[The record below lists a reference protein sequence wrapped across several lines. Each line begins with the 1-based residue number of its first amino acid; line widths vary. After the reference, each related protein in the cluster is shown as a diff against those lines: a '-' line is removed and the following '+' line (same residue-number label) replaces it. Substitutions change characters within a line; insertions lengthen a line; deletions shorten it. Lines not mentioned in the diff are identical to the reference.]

1 MRAVCSLTF
10 RGGFM
15 TDDSEF
21 TIAWSMVV
29 LVTVLTMST
38 AIGVPLFACFYDYTP
53 LDWILL
59 AVLYVATGMGITIGY
74 HRLLSH
80 RSFECP
86 SWVKAC
92 LLVVGGW
99 ALQNSALLWCA
110 DHIRHHARCDQ
121 EEDPYNATK
130 GFWYSHFGWLF
141 VNTPYREEKYAA
153 RLRKDPVVMWQHR
166 YYVPIVVSGLTFP
179 FVIGLINGGWTG
191 GLGCFLLAGV
201 LRTVL
206 VLNSTFTINSLCH
219 IWGSQPH
226 GAQDS
231 SRDSWVLSLISFGE
245 GFHNYHHTFARDYRN
260 GPKWYN
266 FDPSKW
272 IIYCL
277 SLLGL
282 ASHLRRRDTSVC

>member
-1 MRAVCSLTF
+1 
-10 RGGFM
+10 M
-15 TDDSEF
+15 TDALES
-21 TIAWSMVV
+21 TISWSMVA
-29 LVTVLTMST
+29 LVTVLTLFT
-38 AIGVPLFACFYDYTP
+38 AIGVPLFAYHYGYTM

-59 AVLYVATGMGITIGY
+59 GVLYIVTGMGITVGY

-80 RSFECP
+80 RSFECVP
-86 SWVKAC
+86 WVKAC
-92 LLVVGGW
+92 LLVIGGW
-99 ALQNSALLWCA
+99 AIQNSALLWCA

-141 VNTPYREEKYAA
+141 LNTPYRDKKYET

-166 YYVPIVVSGLTFP
+166 YYIPIVISGLAFP
-179 FVIGLINGGWTG
+179 FVIGLINGGWVG

-219 IWGSQPH
+219 IWGTQPH
-226 GAQDS
+226 GTQDS
-231 SRDSWVLSLISFGE
+231 SRDSWLISLVSFGE
-245 GFHNYHHTFARDYRN
+245 GYHNYHHTYASDYRN
-260 GPKWYN
+260 GPQWYN

-272 IIYCL
+272 IIYG
-277 SLLGL
+277 LLAMRL
-282 ASHLRRRDTSVC
+282 AANLRRNDNSVG

>member
-1 MRAVCSLTF
+1 
-10 RGGFM
+10 
-15 TDDSEF
+15 
-21 TIAWSMVV
+21 
-29 LVTVLTMST
+29 
-38 AIGVPLFACFYDYTP
+38 
-53 LDWILL
+53 
-59 AVLYVATGMGITIGY
+59 
-74 HRLLSH
+74 
-80 RSFECP
+80 
-86 SWVKAC
+86 
-92 LLVVGGW
+92 
-99 ALQNSALLWCA
+99 
-110 DHIRHHARCDQ
+110 
-121 EEDPYNATK
+121 
-130 GFWYSHFGWLF
+130 
-141 VNTPYREEKYAA
+141 
-153 RLRKDPVVMWQHR
+153 
-166 YYVPIVVSGLTFP
+166 
-179 FVIGLINGGWTG
+179 
-191 GLGCFLLAGV
+191 LLAGV

>member
-1 MRAVCSLTF
+1 M
-10 RGGFM
+10 
-15 TDDSEF
+15 
-21 TIAWSMVV
+21 IV
-29 LVTVLTMST
+29 LVTVLTLLT
-38 AIGVPLFACFYDYTP
+38 AIGIPLFAYFYDYTL

-59 AVLYVATGMGITIGY
+59 GVLYIGTGMGITVGY

-80 RSFECP
+80 RSFECAT
-86 SWVKAC
+86 WVKAC
-92 LLVVGGW
+92 LLVIGGW
-99 ALQNSALLWCA
+99 AIQNSALRWCA

-130 GFWYSHFGWLF
+130 GFWHSHFGWLF
-141 VNTPYREEKYAA
+141 VNTPYREEKYET

-166 YYVPIVVSGLTFP
+166 YYVPIVISGLAFP
-179 FVIGLINGGWTG
+179 FSIGLINGGWTG

-219 IWGSQPH
+219 IWGDQPH
-226 GAQDS
+226 GTQDS
-231 SRDSWVLSLISFGE
+231 SRDSWLISLISFGE
-245 GFHNYHHTFARDYRN
+245 GFHNYHHTYARDYRN

-272 IIYCL
+272 IIYSL

-282 ASHLRRRDTSVC
+282 ASNLRRRDASVL